1 MERTFVI
8 IKPDAV
14 QRGLIGEIT
23 SRLEKRGLRLVA
35 AKFIIVSR
43 SLAEAHYAVHVG
55 KPFYAGLVNY
65 ITSAPVMAMVWEGLD
80 AIAAVRQ
87 TMGKTNPL
95 EADPGT
101 IRHDF
106 ALGISRN
113 LTHASDSPETA
124 DKEIA
129 LWFNSKELFDW
140 DRNVDPWIFGKN

>member
-1 MERTFVI
+1 
-8 IKPDAV
+8 
-14 QRGLIGEIT
+14 
-23 SRLEKRGLRLVA
+23 
-35 AKFIIVSR
+35 
-43 SLAEAHYAVHVG
+43 
-55 KPFYAGLVNY
+55 
-65 ITSAPVMAMVWEGLD
+65 
-80 AIAAVRQ
+80 VRQ